1 MLVTSFV
8 SMEINTQLLL
18 TLKEG
23 SKKKKNNKKTKR
35 KINVKQTKRQRK
47 KALAQ
52 LSVSQQKGGDIPL
65 AKGLVWVWFHTS

>member
-23 SKKKKNNKKTKR
+23 SKKKNKKTKR

-52 LSVSQQKGGDIPL
+52 LSVSQKKGGDIPL
-65 AKGLVWVWFHTS
+65 ANGLVWVWFHTS